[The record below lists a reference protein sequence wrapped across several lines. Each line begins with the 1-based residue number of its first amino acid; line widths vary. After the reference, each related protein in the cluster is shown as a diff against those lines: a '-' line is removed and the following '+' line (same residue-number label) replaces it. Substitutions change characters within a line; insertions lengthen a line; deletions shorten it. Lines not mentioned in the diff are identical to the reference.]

1 MWGESFEGCVP
12 GYGSAWAHGLRLEI
26 PPAISF
32 DHCVCDA
39 PFMYQARP
47 RGALLVHLGPSDH
60 SMHGAVV
67 WRWRDR
73 VWDRR
78 GCTRRWQGW
87 AGPTSRRWSSSSTTA
102 GACRVAWGAGDRRGG
117 GVVPPQPLA

>member
-67 WRWRDR
+67 WTADGAFC
-73 VWDRR
+73 VD
-78 GCTRRWQGW
+78 GCD
-87 AGPTSRRWSSSSTTA
+87 AGSIH
-102 GACRVAWGAGDRRGG
+102 
-117 GVVPPQPLA
+117 